1 METTEQTQAEQGAP
15 PAASEKTL
23 TQSEVNAIIAREV
36 RKARASLEPVAQ
48 EAESLKARLAEIE
61 AERARTEEE
70 KLTAQQRQERKLTAE
85 REGYQ
90 KQIAELTTRAQTET
104 QRRHGLMV
112 QHAAASRLGAVSSKL
127 FNPEIADELEG
138 IVSGAMR
145 VEVVDGREVVMIR
158 VGDDVEP
165 IETGWQR
172 FVDAKLSKFFKAVGG
187 AGAVHGGGGSGGG
200 RASWVGLTATD
211 KIAAGLAAQR
221 R

>member
-1 METTEQTQAEQGAP
+1 METEQQQTQAETAP
-15 PAASEKTL
+15 PAPEKTL

-61 AERARTEEE
+61 AERQRTEEE
-70 KLTAQQRQERKLTAE
+70 KLTAQQRQERKLAAE
-85 REGYQ
+85 RESYQ

-112 QHAAASRLGAVSSKL
+112 QHAAASRLGAVAPKL

-138 IVSGAMR
+138 IVSSAMR

-187 AGAVHGGGGSGGG
+187 AGAAHGGGGSGGG
-200 RASWVGLTATD
+200 RASWASLTATD
-211 KIAAGLAAQR
+211 KIIAGLTAQR